1 MFRYNAFTI
10 NFTFA
15 IKSQDGYTM
24 KNALALITLVMVVA
38 ACNLSSKLKTNNN
51 SSSSSSSSSGGNP
64 TRIGDDPVEKPAP
77 TSAQLAAIANGQDVK
92 WDQQGISWTLPAG
105 WKQQSPPTNNSFQWG
120 NNGAVLIVSI
130 SPMAADF
137 PTDMSL
143 NAFHEGAKV
152 RNKNGEVDEL
162 KWLELDGA
170 RGVEFRESK
179 PQMADDFRRLQW
191 MTYRKFGGQT
201 QLVNFI
207 FSTSGGK
214 FDSRSDEFYGILYST
229 KLVH

>member
-1 MFRYNAFTI
+1 
-10 NFTFA
+10 
-15 IKSQDGYTM
+15 M
-24 KNALALITLVMVVA
+24 KNALAIMALVLVVA
-38 ACNLSSKLKTNNN
+38 ACNLTNKLKTNSNSN
-51 SSSSSSSSSGGNP
+51 SSSSSSSNPSKIGN
-64 TRIGDDPVEKPAP
+64 DPVEKPAP

-105 WKQQSPPTNNSFQWG
+105 WKKQDVSTNSFSYG
-120 NNGAVLIVSI
+120 GNGAFLIVSI
-130 SPMAADF
+130 SPMGPDF
-137 PTDMSL
+137 PTDLSL
-143 NAFHEGAKV
+143 NAYHESAKV

-179 PQMADDFRRLQW
+179 PQMADDIRRLQW

-207 FSTSGGK
+207 LSTSGGK
-214 FDSRSDEFYGILYST
+214 FDSRSDELYGILFST
-229 KLVH
+229 KIVH